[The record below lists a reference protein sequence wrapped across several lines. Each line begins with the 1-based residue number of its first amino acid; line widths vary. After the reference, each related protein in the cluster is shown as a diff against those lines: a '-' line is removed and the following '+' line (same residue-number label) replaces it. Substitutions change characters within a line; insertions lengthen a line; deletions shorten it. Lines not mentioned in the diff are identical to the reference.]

1 MKLTDKYVFFW
12 KEHPMCNFTKCRI
25 KFADP
30 YYVPAEES
38 PMEFTS
44 SEQLFMWFKAVFF
57 EDFDIADQ
65 IYKSSSPEEAR
76 KLGRMVKNYDDAD
89 WEEVRVDYMK
99 RAVTYK
105 FYQNA
110 DLRKRLLDAKYD
122 GKTFVEAA
130 YYDRIWGIGYNE
142 SEAED
147 HLDDWGRNELGKIL
161 TDLRDQMKKHEAAGL
176 FKYPDTGLYLK
187 PVDNED

>member
-12 KEHPMCNFTKCRI
+12 KEHPMCNFTKCKI

-30 YYVPAEES
+30 YYVPEEKR

-57 EDFDIADQ
+57 EDFDIADR
-65 IYKSSSPEEAR
+65 IYKSFSPEEAR
-76 KLGRMVKNYDDAD
+76 KLGRLVKNYDDAD

-110 DLRKRLLDAKYD
+110 DLRKQLLDAKYD

-142 SEAED
+142 SEAEKNVD
-147 HLDDWGRNELGKIL
+147 NWGRNELGKIL
-161 TDLRDQMKKHEAAGL
+161 TEIRNQLKSKGVSNLM
-176 FKYPDTGLYLK
+176 TWLY
-187 PVDNED
+187 EG

>member
-30 YYVPAEES
+30 YYVPAEKK
-38 PMEFTS
+38 PMVFTS

-76 KLGRMVKNYDDAD
+76 KLGRLVKNYDDAD

-110 DLRKRLLDAKYD
+110 DLRKQLLDTKYD

-142 SEAED
+142 SEAEKNVD
-147 HLDDWGRNELGKIL
+147 NWGRNELGKIL
-161 TDLRDQMKKHEAAGL
+161 TEIRNQLKSKGVSNLM
-176 FKYPDTGLYLK
+176 TWLY
-187 PVDNED
+187 EG

>member
-1 MKLTDKYVFFW
+1 
-12 KEHPMCNFTKCRI
+12 
-25 KFADP
+25 
-30 YYVPAEES
+30 
-38 PMEFTS
+38 MEFSS

-65 IYKSSSPEEAR
+65 IYKSSSPEDAR
-76 KLGRMVKNYDDAD
+76 KLGRLVKNYDDSD

-110 DLRKRLLDAKYD
+110 DLRKQLLDAKYD

-142 SEAED
+142 NEA
-147 HLDDWGRNELGKIL
+147 LDNLDNWGRNELGKIL
-161 TDLRDQMKKHEAAGL
+161 TDLREQMKKHEAAGL
-176 FKYPDTGLYLK
+176 FRYPDTGLYLK
-187 PVDNED
+187 PVDNEG